1 MNHEEAMRILKAL
14 IEGNDPVSAKSLAA
28 DSVLH
33 NVSVVRALLLAKE
46 ALQANVDR
54 QKRREMLPPRVGIEW
69 TDEEDQKLIA
79 AWKEQQPLE
88 DIASSHGRTLRAIE
102 SRLERL
108 GLITAEQRKTSFAFP
123 GTPGGGGGQEGGTRR
138 RRGRPSS
145 EGGGGST
152 ITAAE

>member
-1 MNHEEAMRILKAL
+1 MNHEEAIRILKAL
-14 IEGNDPVSAKSLAA
+14 IAGNDPASPKSLAA

-46 ALQANVDR
+46 ALQADVGR

-69 TDEEDQKLIA
+69 TDAEDQKLIA

-88 DIASSHGRTLRAIE
+88 DIACSHGRTLRAIE

-123 GTPGGGGGQEGGTRR
+123 GTSGGGGQEGGTRR
-138 RRGRPSS
+138 RRRRSAGK
-145 EGGGGST
+145 GGASST